1 LNVDIHIQLTTLH
14 VHMLHTSY

>member
-1 LNVDIHIQLTTLH
+1 LNVDFHIQLTTLH